1 MPASAKLILSVA
13 AFLGA
18 AAVVLG
24 GFGAHALRS
33 KVPAEMLAVWQTAN
47 QYHFWHALALLAVGL
62 AAFHLPGSKWLTIA
76 AALFVFGI
84 LVFSGSLYLIALG
97 WTRALGTA
105 TPIGGVALVLGWF
118 ALALA
123 ALSA

>member
-1 MPASAKLILSVA
+1 MPASARLILGIA

-24 GFGAHALRS
+24 AFGAHALRS
-33 KVPAEMLAVWQTAN
+33 RVPPEMLAAWQTAS
-47 QYHFWHALALLAVGL
+47 QYHFWHVLALLAVGL
-62 AAFHLPGSKWLTIA
+62 TAFHLPGSKWLAIA
-76 AALFVFGI
+76 AVLFVFGI

-97 WTRALGTA
+97 WARALGPA
-105 TPIGGVALVLGWF
+105 TPLGGVALVLGWL

-123 ALSA
+123 VLRV